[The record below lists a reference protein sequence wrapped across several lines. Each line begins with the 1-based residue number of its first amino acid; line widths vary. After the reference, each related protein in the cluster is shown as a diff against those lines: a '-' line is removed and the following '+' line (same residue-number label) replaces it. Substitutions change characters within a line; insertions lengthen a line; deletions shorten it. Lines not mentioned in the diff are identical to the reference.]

1 MTLVLAPAILVAPAS
16 VPAKILV
23 APASPARASSRAV
36 PAKIRLCLAL
46 LLLTV
51 PPAAAQ
57 DSTLSQRGFVEA
69 TGTLYPRTAP
79 TDDTRWVGEAM
90 LRQEASWRPA
100 PWLTLAGAFDARAAT
115 DDRVDRSWTVDWK
128 DRNPKRPALG
138 VRSLSAAFR
147 RHGFTLEA
155 GKLFVR
161 WGKADILNPTDRF
174 APRDFLEV
182 VDNDFLGVTG
192 VRATYEQGADTLDV
206 VWVPLFTPSRM
217 PLPGSRWASGSTVDL
232 PAANTV
238 PIVDLG
244 PIFPSRA
251 QAGFR
256 WNHVGAGVE
265 YSLSYFDGFNNIPR
279 IDYSANPALVR
290 AEVRRIYA
298 PMRMAGADAA
308 WPLRWFTLKG
318 ETGYFWTTDS
328 RADDY
333 GIYVIQVER
342 QQGEW
347 LFVGGYAGEYVTRHR
362 TVATVPVYD
371 FDRGLANTFLGRVSY
386 TIDPLRSVAFEG
398 AVRRDASGGWFKAE
412 YSRAAGQHWRAT
424 ARADLLAGSPDDLF
438 GRYHRNSSLRLTVR
452 YSY

>member
-1 MTLVLAPAILVAPAS
+1 MTKRSTIAVVCLLVAVGTATGQTTTGQTT
-16 VPAKILV
+16 
-23 APASPARASSRAV
+23 
-36 PAKIRLCLAL
+36 
-46 LLLTV
+46 TV
-51 PPAAAQ
+51 
-57 DSTLSQRGFVEA
+57 SQRGFVET
-69 TGTLYPRTAP
+69 TGTLYPRTTP

-100 PWLTLAGAFDARAAT
+100 PWLALTGAFDARAAT
-115 DDRVDRSWTVDWK
+115 DGRVDYSWTVDWK
-128 DRNPKRPALG
+128 DRGQNRPALG
-138 VRSLSAAFR
+138 VRSLSVAFNR
-147 RHGFTLEA
+147 RGFTLEA

-192 VRATYEQGADTLDV
+192 VRATYERGADTLDL

-217 PLPGSRWASGSTVDL
+217 PIPGSRWASGSTVNL

-265 YSLSYFDGFNNIPR
+265 YSLSYFDGFNNLPR
-279 IDYSANPALVR
+279 IDYSANPALFR

-298 PMRMAGADAA
+298 PMRMAGADVA

-347 LFVGGYAGEYVTRHR
+347 LFVAGYAGEYVTRNR

-386 TIDPLRSVAFEG
+386 TIDPLSSVAFEG
-398 AVRRDASGGWFKAE
+398 AVRHDASGGWFKAE

-438 GRYHRNSSLRLTVR
+438 GRYRRNSSLRLTLR